1 MYQFFSVI
9 EQFCK
14 IMAIIGKNEM
24 SNAPGT
30 PEIAE
35 HESSERGTFS
45 YKAIYEISLLI

>member
-14 IMAIIGKNEM
+14 IMAIIGK
-24 SNAPGT
+24 NAPGT